1 MKIEKVRCPLKDECG
16 AKVCDFEYRE
26 RECSYYFGNARDGM
40 SLEDQEMPLNY
51 DFDELSDAEEKGELT
66 WIAIDKLFPH
76 PDNPRKELGDLEE
89 LAESIKAK
97 GILQNLTV
105 VPYRSKTNPKFSG
118 DGLYTVIIGHRR
130 RAAAE
135 LAGLTEVPCVITD
148 MTEREQIQTMMLENM
163 QRSDL
168 TIYEQAQGFQMML
181 DLGETR
187 ESISATTGFS
197 RSTVDRRIKLLNID
211 GKKFKSAEERGATLE
226 DYLQVAEIEDKET
239 RDKLTDA
246 MGTNNFRWML
256 TQAIE
261 DQVKKQKIPLMRAD
275 MKRLGV
281 REDKTI
287 NTWDSDW
294 QRVLF
299 VEYKDYE
306 SGCAD
311 DKVSDAENMRWNESR
326 GFSLFKPAP
335 KKKKVEIKKSDEEI
349 RAIELREKLKLVTA
363 KSYESRKEF
372 VLNFSAAKKYEKEI
386 NDWAME
392 LHRLDLC
399 GYYFN
404 KDIALICEA
413 AEEEFRSSMY
423 FVPIETIRK
432 IEEKKG
438 ANAKVILLAAA
449 TASSAAAYY
458 YANYGENQPQHQ
470 ENKALDVLY
479 DNLCAIGYQMSDE
492 EKELRD
498 GTHIYFA
505 EKAGQE

>member
-16 AKVCDFEYRE
+16 AKVCDYEFRE
-26 RECSYYFGNARDGM
+26 RECRYYYGNARDGM
-40 SLEDQEMPLNY
+40 SLEDQEMPENY
-51 DFDELSDAEEKGELT
+51 DFDDICEAEEKGELT
-66 WIAIDKLFPH
+66 WISIDKLFPH
-76 PDNPRKELGDLEE
+76 PDNPRKELGDLTE
-89 LAESIKAK
+89 LAESIKVK

-105 VPYRSKTNPKFSG
+105 VPYRSRTNPNFRG
-118 DGLYTVIIGHRR
+118 EGLYTIIIGHRR

-135 LAGLTEVPCVITD
+135 LAGLCEVPCVITE

-187 ESISATTGFS
+187 ETISATTGFS

-226 DYLQVAEIEDKET
+226 EYLQVAEIEDKET

-256 TQAIE
+256 AQAIE

-281 REDKTI
+281 KEDKTI
-287 NTWDSDW
+287 NTWDSNW
-294 QRVLF
+294 NRVLF

-311 DKVSDAENMRWNESR
+311 DKVSDADKMRWNESR

-335 KKKKVEIKKSDEEI
+335 KKAKVEIKKSDEEI
-349 RAIELREKLKLVTA
+349 HANELRERLAEVTKKAYDSRVDFVKNYNKKARHMDILEEWSEELLKWKFTGWYEPTDHKLLGEILGIEDCGPYNIPEAELEKALREHPGNGKLAMLIAASGNKGEYYDRGYGEHVP
-363 KSYESRKEF
+363 KWHDNDKLNMIYEYLEK
-372 VLNFSAAKKYEKEI
+372 LGYEK
-386 NDWAME
+386 
-392 LHRLDLC
+392 
-399 GYYFN
+399 
-404 KDIALICEA
+404 
-413 AEEEFRSSMY
+413 
-423 FVPIETIRK
+423 
-432 IEEKKG
+432 
-438 ANAKVILLAAA
+438 
-449 TASSAAAYY
+449 
-458 YANYGENQPQHQ
+458 
-470 ENKALDVLY
+470 
-479 DNLCAIGYQMSDE
+479 SDE
-492 EKELRD
+492 EKALQD
-498 GTHIYFA
+498 GTHELF
-505 EKAGQE
+505 EGE

>member
-51 DFDELSDAEEKGELT
+51 DFDDICEAEEKGELT

-76 PDNPRKELGDLEE
+76 PDNPRKELGDLTE

-105 VPYRSKTNPKFSG
+105 VPYRSKTNPKFNG

-135 LAGLTEVPCVITD
+135 LAGLTEVPCVITE

-187 ESISATTGFS
+187 ETISATTGFS

-226 DYLQVAEIEDKET
+226 EYLQVAEIEDKKT
-239 RDKLTDA
+239 RDKLTD
-246 MGTNNFRWML
+246 MLGTNNFNWNLRE
-256 TQAIE
+256 AI
-261 DQVKKQKIPLMRAD
+261 KKQRDKKKLPIIKAD
-275 MKRLGV
+275 MKRLGIKHDENLRTWLDGYKV
-281 REDKTI
+281 VKSITI
-287 NTWDSDW
+287 DE
-294 QRVLF
+294 F
-299 VEYKDYE
+299 E

-311 DKVSDAENMRWNESR
+311 DVAVTPGKELFWNTVQNDTVNI
-326 GFSLFKPAP
+326 FKKLQKQKKEAP
-335 KKKKVEIKKSDEEI
+335 KKSEAEIH
-349 RAIELREKLKLVTA
+349 AIELRERLAKVTKKA
-363 KSYESRKEF
+363 YDSRAEFVKEF
-372 VLNFSAAKKYEKEI
+372 SSAKKYDAVLNEWCEEFLKWNFTGGYVLTDYRLLGEI
-386 NDWAME
+386 LGIED
-392 LHRLDLC
+392 C
-399 GYYFN
+399 GPC
-404 KDIALICEA
+404 KIP
-413 AEEEFRSSMY
+413 EEELEKALREHPGNGKLAML
-423 FVPIETIRK
+423 IAARGNK
-432 IEEKKG
+432 EE
-438 ANAKVILLAAA
+438 
-449 TASSAAAYY
+449 YY
-458 YANYGENQPQHQ
+458 DRNYGENVPTWRDD
-470 ENKALDVLY
+470 ENLNMIYEYLEKL
-479 DNLCAIGYQMSDE
+479 GYEMSDE
-492 EKELRD
+492 EKALQD
-498 GTHIYFA
+498 GTHELF
-505 EKAGQE
+505 E

>member
-76 PDNPRKELGDLEE
+76 PDNPRKELGDLTE

-135 LAGLTEVPCVITD
+135 LAGLTEVPCVITE

-226 DYLQVAEIEDKET
+226 EYLQVAEIEDKET

-281 REDKTI
+281 KEDKTI
-287 NTWDSDW
+287 SSWDSNW
-294 QRVLF
+294 NRVLF

-311 DKVSDAENMRWNESR
+311 DKVSDAEKMRWNESR

-349 RAIELREKLKLVTA
+349 HANELRERLAEVTKKA
-363 KSYESRKEF
+363 NESRAEF
-372 VLNFSAAKKYEKEI
+372 VRGFSAAKKYEAVLNEWCEELLKWDFTGGYVSKDYKLLGEILSIEDCGPYNIPEAELEKALREHPGNGKLAMLIAASGNKE
-386 NDWAME
+386 E
-392 LHRLDLC
+392 
-399 GYYFN
+399 YY
-404 KDIALICEA
+404 D
-413 AEEEFRSSMY
+413 
-423 FVPIETIRK
+423 RK
-432 IEEKKG
+432 
-438 ANAKVILLAAA
+438 
-449 TASSAAAYY
+449 
-458 YANYGENQPQHQ
+458 YGENVPTWR
-470 ENKALDVLY
+470 DS
-479 DNLCAIGYQMSDE
+479 DNLNMIYEYLEKIGYEMSDE
-492 EKELRD
+492 EKALQD
-498 GTHIYFA
+498 GTHELF
-505 EKAGQE
+505 E